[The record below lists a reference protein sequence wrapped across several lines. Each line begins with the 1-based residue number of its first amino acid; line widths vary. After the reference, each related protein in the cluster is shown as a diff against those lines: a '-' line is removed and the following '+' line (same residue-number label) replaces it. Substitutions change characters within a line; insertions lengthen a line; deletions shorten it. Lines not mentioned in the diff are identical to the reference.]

1 MRFGLWMVNAGM
13 WSEPALAAQ
22 LVSAADRI
30 GFDSIWVGDHLAMPA
45 SHRSSYP
52 YTPDGTVPVPADFAF
67 SDPLIHLAWLSN
79 YAPRMLLGT
88 AVLLLSARNP
98 IITAKQVA
106 SLDRISGG
114 RVALGVGQGWL
125 REEFE
130 MLTND
135 HWTTRTARLEEGI
148 TAMRALW
155 SDNPATFKGDFTHFE
170 DVHSLPQPE
179 RDGGPPIFISG
190 STLAS
195 ARRAGRIGDG
205 YMPMAT
211 SPRRTADLLDAVRRT
226 AKEHGRDPGAI
237 EMTYCA
243 PPNPEDY
250 TDTTAALTASSVNA
264 YAAAGVT
271 RIIVAPPVNDVGS
284 IDTDLRA
291 FLQTVGH

>member
-1 MRFGLWMVNAGM
+1 MRFGLWMVNTGI
-13 WSEPALAAQ
+13 WSEPDPAAR
-22 LVSAADRI
+22 LVAAADKT

-45 SHRSSYP
+45 SHRSPYP

-67 SDPLIHLAWLSN
+67 CDPLIHLAWLSN
-79 YAPRMLLGT
+79 YTPRMLLGT
-88 AVLLLSARNP
+88 AVLLLSVRNP
-98 IITAKQVA
+98 IVTAKQVA

-130 MLTND
+130 TLTND
-135 HWTTRTARLEEGI
+135 RWTTRTARLEQGI
-148 TAMRALW
+148 EAMRALW
-155 SDNPATFKGDFTHFE
+155 SDSPATFTGDFTRFE
-170 DVHSLPQPE
+170 SVHSLPKPS

-190 STLAS
+190 STPAA

-205 YMPMAT
+205 YLPMAT
-211 SPRRTADLLDAVRRT
+211 SPRRTAELLDTARRT
-226 AKEHGRDPGAI
+226 AEEHGRDPGAI

-243 PPNPEDY
+243 PPNPADY
-250 TDTTAALTASSVNA
+250 TDTTAALTADSVDA

-284 IDTDLRA
+284 IDADLRA
-291 FLQTVGH
+291 FLQTMGH

>member
-1 MRFGLWMVNAGM
+1 MRFGLWMVNTGI
-13 WSEPALAAQ
+13 WSEPDLAAQ

-79 YAPRMLLGT
+79 HAPRMLLGT
-88 AVLLLSARNP
+88 AVLLLSVRNP
-98 IITAKQVA
+98 IVTAKQVA
-106 SLDRISGG
+106 SLDRISAG

-135 HWTTRTARLEEGI
+135 HWTTRTARLEQGI
-148 TAMRALW
+148 DAMRALW
-155 SDNPATFKGDFTHFE
+155 SDSPATFRGDFVRFE
-170 DVHSLPQPE
+170 NVHSLPRPA
-179 RDGGPPIFISG
+179 RCGGPPIFISG

-205 YMPMAT
+205 FMPMAT
-211 SPRRTADLLDAVRRT
+211 SPQRTAELVNAARRS
-226 AKEHGRDPGAI
+226 AEEHGRDPGAI

-243 PPNPEDY
+243 PPNPADY
-250 TDTTAALTASSVNA
+250 TDTTAALTARLVDA

-271 RIIVAPPVNDVGS
+271 RVIVAPPVNDVGT
-284 IDTDLRA
+284 IEADLRA
-291 FLQTVGH
+291 FLETVGR